1 MPGIFTL
8 VIAAVV
14 VIVAVTVFSFAA
26 HFLFSPWLLL
36 LAAVAV
42 VGWFKVRR
50 RRVRR

>member
-26 HFLFSPWLLL
+26 HFLCSPWLL

-42 VGWFKVRR
+42 LGRFKVRR
-50 RRVRR
+50 RVRR